1 MVVIAIFRVIKAPFI
16 DGNLSIIDCYAEAV
30 HVFRNFVH
38 VIKNRLVGAPVH
50 VIEKTVHVH
59 ENCCSRVLR
68 ILNEVLLNR
77 GLVQCDVVEEAAVRL
92 LRNAVRIGG
101 AMTELPGFETG
112 KFRPVRHETV
122 LRDCFDLERI
132 TFIEARGKRLADAG
146 TFSDSM
152 ENLKRADA

>member
-1 MVVIAIFRVIKAPFI
+1 MVNTVRMVVIAIFRVIKAPFI

-68 ILNEVLLNR
+68 ILIPDKDGEN
-77 GLVQCDVVEEAAVRL
+77 VR
-92 LRNAVRIGG
+92 
-101 AMTELPGFETG
+101 P
-112 KFRPVRHETV
+112 
-122 LRDCFDLERI
+122 
-132 TFIEARGKRLADAG
+132 
-146 TFSDSM
+146 
-152 ENLKRADA
+152 

>member
-68 ILNEVLLNR
+68 ILIEPAFLLHILAGVLNGALDGRRHVLHLQVLDVHAAVLLR
-77 GLVQCDVVEEAAVRL
+77 ERMRRLPVEIL
-92 LRNAVRIGG
+92 SNA
-101 AMTELPGFETG
+101 T
-112 KFRPVRHETV
+112 
-122 LRDCFDLERI
+122 
-132 TFIEARGKRLADAG
+132 
-146 TFSDSM
+146 
-152 ENLKRADA
+152 NLSI

>member
-68 ILNEVLLNR
+68 ILTVQNALLYCSAA
-77 GLVQCDVVEEAAVRL
+77 GLACVPRATMNVDGLAQALSLPKGAVPIMNVVV
-92 LRNAVRIGG
+92 G
-101 AMTELPGFETG
+101 MP
-112 KFRPVRHETV
+112 K
-122 LRDCFDLERI
+122 
-132 TFIEARGKRLADAG
+132 
-146 TFSDSM
+146 
-152 ENLKRADA
+152 

>member
-1 MVVIAIFRVIKAPFI
+1 M
-16 DGNLSIIDCYAEAV
+16 
-30 HVFRNFVH
+30 
-38 VIKNRLVGAPVH
+38 
-50 VIEKTVHVH
+50 
-59 ENCCSRVLR
+59 
-68 ILNEVLLNR
+68 
-77 GLVQCDVVEEAAVRL
+77 

-132 TFIEARGKRLADAG
+132 TVIEARGKRLADAG

-152 ENLKRADA
+152 GNLKRADA